1 LKDSLRDREQDK
13 FRPASDDLS
22 KVAVTDETTALFT
35 AIDEVSKNLSYF
47 GFAAIGSSQAAAVWK
62 ITRLQKTG
70 NVTLLQYADGNESFD
85 NIWNNR
91 ASLSYS

>member
-13 FRPASDDLS
+13 FRDANGLS
-22 KVAVTDETTALFT
+22 RVAVTDETTALFT
-35 AIDEVSKNLSYF
+35 AIDEVNKNLSYF
-47 GFAAIGSSQAAAVWK
+47 GFAAIGSSQSAAVWK
-62 ITRLQKTG
+62 ISRLQKTG
-70 NVTLLQYADGNESFD
+70 TVTLLQYADGDELFD